1 MKFLAWFCGILL
13 VLVVALYCVL
23 FSSFGNSVLKPF
35 VEKIASEKI
44 GMEFRLEKFELG
56 FSSFDI
62 LAIINGELGVESKGK
77 YSLFSS
83 QFDLNYNTQAK
94 SFNGMQIDLSLKGE
108 ALGSFDNFV
117 ANGSGSLAGS
127 SIRFA
132 SRIKDYAPLEL
143 KLDAKALD
151 LAALSMIALK
161 KAYIT
166 GKLSA
171 VADIA
176 GQEGTA
182 KLNSAKIIITKEAQN
197 DFGISLPANFALSL
211 NSDIKL
217 LGKQVAATTRV
228 KSALANLSAKN
239 TSYNFENG
247 EITSDFNLDIAN
259 LAALEP
265 IIKQKLNGSIKVAGN
280 TKIANGAMEFLDA
293 KINGLGGEILASL
306 KDNELNANIKN
317 LKLAQALS
325 LAGLAPLANSDI
337 SGTAKITNL
346 NDTKKIKGSANLT
359 LSSGVLNHKQ
369 MNALLGSDLSSDV
382 SFNAQNKLE
391 IASGTLNFDSVLNSP
406 VIENLGAKGSY
417 TLANGDAKIDLA
429 GKIVD
434 LGAIFGSGAKS
445 PANIKANVGLKAGE
459 LRDADI
465 DIKGFGG
472 QILAKVKG
480 KALNANIKNIKAE
493 QVLAMTTFG
502 SLFNGEVNAELSLDG
517 LNLQNL
523 NGRGEL
529 SVKNGV
535 FNAAAMSKLLEAKF
549 PENVKFS
556 LNFKPTFTN
565 SVAYF
570 SSNFA
575 SNIANISKFDGSYNL
590 QKNALDAAYSANVS
604 DLSKLSFLTG
614 VALYTPLNVS
624 GKIASTNQAI
634 NASANS
640 DIFGSNTDITF
651 KSGALNA
658 NMKNAKIEQI
668 LKALGYEQF
677 YIGSTNMTFDYNT
690 ASKLGEFNANIL
702 NAHLAKTGLT
712 ELISSVLGGRD
723 ITTEVYEN
731 GVVKGRVTGDIITF
745 DANMHS
751 KRSDINV
758 KQASI
763 NTKSKALNI
772 PVSANYEKTDIGI
785 DITGTTDAPKYA
797 LSSQYLQQ
805 KAEQGVEKLIDKAF
819 KGNDEKADKAKDIL
833 NNLKKL
839 F

>member
-217 LGKQVAATTRV
+217 LGKQVAATTRL

-247 EITSDFNLDIAN
+247 EITSDFNVDIAN

-265 IIKQKLNGSIKVAGN
+265 IIKQKLNGSIKVVGN

-346 NDTKKIKGSANLT
+346 SDTKKIKGSANLT

-429 GKIVD
+429 GKIAD

-459 LRDADI
+459 LSDGDI

-472 QILAKVKG
+472 EILAKVKG
-480 KALNANIKNIKAE
+480 KALNANIKNIKAG

-535 FNAAAMSKLLEAKF
+535 FNAAAMSKLLETEF

-575 SNIANISKFDGSYNL
+575 SDIANISKFDGSYNL

-614 VALYTPLNVS
+614 VALSAPLNLS
-624 GKIASTNQAI
+624 GKIASKEQAI

-712 ELISSVLGGRD
+712 ALISSVLGGRD

-731 GVVKGRVTGDIITF
+731 GVVKGRIKGDIITF

-785 DITGTTDAPKYA
+785 DITGTSQAPKYA

>member
-62 LAIINGELGVESKGK
+62 LAIINGELGVESSGK

-197 DFGISLPANFALSL
+197 DFGISLPANFTLSL

-239 TSYNFENG
+239 TSYNFKNG
-247 EITSDFNLDIAN
+247 EITSDFNVDIAN

-575 SNIANISKFDGSYNL
+575 SDIANISKFDGSYNL

-651 KSGALNA
+651 KSGVLKA

-677 YIGSTNMTFDYNT
+677 YIGSTNMAFDYNT

-731 GVVKGRVTGDIITF
+731 GVVKGAIKGDIITF

-819 KGNDEKADKAKDIL
+819 KGNDEKADEAKDIL

>member
-1 MKFLAWFCGILL
+1 
-13 VLVVALYCVL
+13 
-23 FSSFGNSVLKPF
+23 
-35 VEKIASEKI
+35 
-44 GMEFRLEKFELG
+44 
-56 FSSFDI
+56 
-62 LAIINGELGVESKGK
+62 
-77 YSLFSS
+77 
-83 QFDLNYNTQAK
+83 
-94 SFNGMQIDLSLKGE
+94 
-108 ALGSFDNFV
+108 
-117 ANGSGSLAGS
+117 
-127 SIRFA
+127 
-132 SRIKDYAPLEL
+132 
-143 KLDAKALD
+143 
-151 LAALSMIALK
+151 
-161 KAYIT
+161 
-166 GKLSA
+166 
-171 VADIA
+171 
-176 GQEGTA
+176 
-182 KLNSAKIIITKEAQN
+182 
-197 DFGISLPANFALSL
+197 
-211 NSDIKL
+211 
-217 LGKQVAATTRV
+217 
-228 KSALANLSAKN
+228 
-239 TSYNFENG
+239 
-247 EITSDFNLDIAN
+247 
-259 LAALEP
+259 
-265 IIKQKLNGSIKVAGN
+265 
-280 TKIANGAMEFLDA
+280 MEFLDA

-359 LSSGVLNHKQ
+359 LSGGVLNHKQ

-535 FNAAAMSKLLEAKF
+535 FNAAAMSKLLEAEF

-575 SNIANISKFDGSYNL
+575 SDIANISKFDGSYNL

-651 KSGALNA
+651 KSGVLKA

-731 GVVKGRVTGDIITF
+731 GVVKGSIKGDIITF

-785 DITGTTDAPKYA
+785 DITGTTEAPKYA

-819 KGNDEKADKAKDIL
+819 KGNDEKSDKAKDIL

>member
-247 EITSDFNLDIAN
+247 EITSDFNVDIAN

-417 TLANGDAKIDLA
+417 TLANGNAKINLA
-429 GKIVD
+429 GKIAD

-459 LRDADI
+459 LSDGDI

-472 QILAKVKG
+472 EIIAKVKG

-535 FNAAAMSKLLEAKF
+535 FNAAAMSKLLETEF

-575 SNIANISKFDGSYNL
+575 SDIANISKFDGSYNL

-651 KSGALNA
+651 KSGVLNA

-785 DITGTTDAPKYA
+785 DITGTTQAPKYA

-833 NNLKKL
+833 NNLKRL

>member
-1 MKFLAWFCGILL
+1 MKFLAWICGILL
-13 VLVVALYCVL
+13 VLAVALYCVL

-44 GMEFRLEKFELG
+44 GMEFKLEKFELG

-62 LAIINGELGVESKGK
+62 VAIINGELSVESRGK

-127 SIRFA
+127 NIRFA

-143 KLDAKALD
+143 KLDAKELD
-151 LAALSMIALK
+151 LAALSMITLK
-161 KAYIT
+161 KAYIS

-197 DFGISLPANFALSL
+197 DFGISLPSNFALSL

-346 NDTKKIKGSANLT
+346 SDTKKIKGSANLT
-359 LSSGVLNHKQ
+359 LSGGVLNHKQ

-417 TLANGDAKIDLA
+417 ALANADAKIDLA
-429 GKIVD
+429 GKIAD
-434 LGAIFGSGAKS
+434 LGAIFGSGVKS
-445 PANIKANVGLKAGE
+445 PVNIKANAGLKAGE
-459 LRDADI
+459 LSDADI

-502 SLFNGEVNAELSLDG
+502 SLINGEVNAELSLDG
-517 LNLQNL
+517 LKLQNL

-535 FNAAAMSKLLEAKF
+535 FNAAAMSKLLETEF

-575 SNIANISKFDGSYNL
+575 SDIANISKFDGSYNL

-614 VALYTPLNVS
+614 VALYTPLNLS
-624 GKIASTNQAI
+624 GKIASTKQAI
-634 NASANS
+634 DASANS

-651 KSGALNA
+651 KSGVLNA

-677 YIGSTNMTFDYNT
+677 YIGTTNMAFDYNT
-690 ASKLGEFNANIL
+690 ASKFGEFNANIL
-702 NAHLAKTGLT
+702 NAHLAKSGLT
-712 ELISSVLGGRD
+712 ALISSVLGGRD

-731 GVVKGRVTGDIITF
+731 GVVKGTIKGDIIAF

-751 KRSDINV
+751 KRSDIEV

-763 NTKSKALNI
+763 NTKSKALKI

-785 DITGTTDAPKYA
+785 DITGTTEAPKYA
-797 LSSQYLQQ
+797 LSSQYLKQ

-819 KGNDEKADKAKDIL
+819 KGNDEKSDKAKDIL

>member
-108 ALGSFDNFV
+108 ALGSFNNFV

-143 KLDAKALD
+143 KLDAKELD

-247 EITSDFNLDIAN
+247 EITSDFNVDIAN

-346 NDTKKIKGSANLT
+346 SDTKKIKGSANLT
-359 LSSGVLNHKQ
+359 LSNGVLNHKQ

-429 GKIVD
+429 GKIAD

-459 LRDADI
+459 LSDGDI

-472 QILAKVKG
+472 EILAKVKG

-535 FNAAAMSKLLEAKF
+535 FNAAAMSKLLEAEF

-575 SNIANISKFDGSYNL
+575 SDIANISKFDGSYNL

-614 VALYTPLNVS
+614 VALYSPLNVS

-651 KSGALNA
+651 KSGVLNA

-731 GVVKGRVTGDIITF
+731 GVVKGKVTGDIITF

-758 KQASI
+758 EQASI

-785 DITGTTDAPKYA
+785 DITGTTEAPKYA

>member
-1 MKFLAWFCGILL
+1 MKFLAWICGILL

-23 FSSFGNSVLKPF
+23 FTSFGNLALKPF

-44 GMEFRLEKFELG
+44 GMEFKLEKFELG

-62 LAIINGELGVESKGK
+62 LAIINGELAVESRGK

-127 SIRFA
+127 NIRFA

-143 KLDAKALD
+143 KLDAKELD
-151 LAALSMIALK
+151 LAALSIIALK
-161 KAYIT
+161 KAYVL

-197 DFGISLPANFALSL
+197 DFNISLPPNFSLSL

-247 EITSDFNLDIAN
+247 EITSDFNVDIAN

-293 KINGLGGEILASL
+293 KINGLGGEILATL

-325 LAGLAPLANSDI
+325 LAGLAPLANSNI
-337 SGTAKITNL
+337 SGTAKITNIS
-346 NDTKKIKGSANLT
+346 DTKKIKGSANLA
-359 LSSGVLNHKQ
+359 LNNGVLNHKQ

-391 IASGTLNFDSVLNSP
+391 IASGTLGFDSVLNSP

-429 GKIVD
+429 AKIAD
-434 LGAIFGSGAKS
+434 LGAIFGSGVKS
-445 PANIKANVGLKAGE
+445 PADIKANVELKAGE
-459 LRDADI
+459 LSDGDI

-472 QILAKVKG
+472 QILAKVKA

-493 QVLAMTTFG
+493 QVLAMTSFG
-502 SLFNGEVNAELSLDG
+502 PLFNGELNAELSLDG
-517 LNLQNL
+517 LKLQNL

-535 FNAAAMSKLLEAKF
+535 FNAAAISKLLQTQF

-575 SNIANISKFDGSYNL
+575 SDIANISKFDGSYNL
-590 QKNALDAAYSANVS
+590 QKNTLDAAYSANVS
-604 DLSKLSFLTG
+604 DVSKLSFLTG
-614 VALYTPLNVS
+614 VALYTPLNLS
-624 GKIASTNQAI
+624 GKIVSTKQAI

-640 DIFGSNTDITF
+640 DIFDSNTDITF
-651 KSGALNA
+651 KSGVLNA

-677 YIGSTNMTFDYNT
+677 YIGTTNMAFDYNT
-690 ASKLGEFNANIL
+690 ASKFGEFNANIL
-702 NAHLAKTGLT
+702 NGHLAKSGLT
-712 ELISSVLGGRD
+712 VLISSVLGGRD

-731 GVVKGRVTGDIITF
+731 GVIKGTIKGDIIAF

-763 NTKSKALNI
+763 NTKSKALKI

-785 DITGTTDAPKYA
+785 NITGTTETPKYA
-797 LSSQYLQQ
+797 LSSQYLKQ

>member
-44 GMEFRLEKFELG
+44 GMELKLEKFELG

-127 SIRFA
+127 NIRFA

-143 KLDAKALD
+143 KLDAKELD

-247 EITSDFNLDIAN
+247 EITSDFNVDIAN

-346 NDTKKIKGSANLT
+346 SDTKKIKGSANLT

-429 GKIVD
+429 GKIAD

-445 PANIKANVGLKAGE
+445 PAIIKANMGLKAGE
-459 LRDADI
+459 LSDGDI

-472 QILAKVKG
+472 EILAKVKG

-575 SNIANISKFDGSYNL
+575 SDIANISKFDGSYNL

-614 VALYTPLNVS
+614 VALYSPLNVS

-651 KSGALNA
+651 KSGVLNA

-731 GVVKGRVTGDIITF
+731 GVVKGTIKGDIITF

-758 KQASI
+758 EQASI

-785 DITGTTDAPKYA
+785 DITGTTEAPKYA

>member
-1 MKFLAWFCGILL
+1 MKFLAWVCGILL

-161 KAYIT
+161 KAYIS

-391 IASGTLNFDSVLNSP
+391 ITSGTLNFDSVLNSP

-429 GKIVD
+429 GKIAD

-459 LRDADI
+459 LSDGDI

-472 QILAKVKG
+472 QIIAKVKG

-575 SNIANISKFDGSYNL
+575 SDIANISKFDGSYNL

-651 KSGALNA
+651 KSSVLNA

-690 ASKLGEFNANIL
+690 ASKFGEFNANIL

-785 DITGTTDAPKYA
+785 DITGTTEAPKYA

>member
-247 EITSDFNLDIAN
+247 EITSDFNVDIAN

-280 TKIANGAMEFLDA
+280 TKIANGAMKFLDA

-359 LSSGVLNHKQ
+359 LSNGVLNHKQ

-429 GKIVD
+429 GKIAD

-445 PANIKANVGLKAGE
+445 PAIIKANVGLKAGE

-472 QILAKVKG
+472 EILAKVKG

-535 FNAAAMSKLLEAKF
+535 FNAAAMSKLLEAEF

-575 SNIANISKFDGSYNL
+575 SDIANISKFDGSYNL

-712 ELISSVLGGRD
+712 ELISRVLGGRD

-785 DITGTTDAPKYA
+785 DITGTTQAPKYA

>member
-1 MKFLAWFCGILL
+1 MKFLAWICGILL

-62 LAIINGELGVESKGK
+62 LAIINGELSVESRGK

-94 SFNGMQIDLSLKGE
+94 NFNGMQIDLSLKGE

-143 KLDAKALD
+143 KLDAKELD
-151 LAALSMIALK
+151 LAALSTIALK

-197 DFGISLPANFALSL
+197 DFGISLPANFTLSL

-247 EITSDFNLDIAN
+247 EITSDFNVDIAN
-259 LAALEP
+259 LTALEP

-346 NDTKKIKGSANLT
+346 SDTKKIKGSANLT
-359 LSSGVLNHKQ
+359 LSGGVLNHKQ
-369 MNALLGSDLSSDV
+369 MNSLLGSDLSSDV
-382 SFNAQNKLE
+382 SFNVQNKLE
-391 IASGTLNFDSVLNSP
+391 IASGVLNFDSVLNSP

-417 TLANGDAKIDLA
+417 TLANGDAKIDLV
-429 GKIVD
+429 GKIAD

-445 PANIKANVGLKAGE
+445 PINIKANVGLKAGE
-459 LRDADI
+459 LSDADI

-472 QILAKVKG
+472 EIIAKVKG

-502 SLFNGEVNAELSLDG
+502 SLINGEVNAELSLDG
-517 LNLQNL
+517 LKLENL

-535 FNAAAMSKLLEAKF
+535 FNAAAISKLLKTQF

-556 LNFKPTFTN
+556 LNFKPTITN

-575 SNIANISKFDGSYNL
+575 SDIANISKFDGSYNL
-590 QKNALDAAYSANVS
+590 QKNTLDATYSANVS

-614 VALYTPLNVS
+614 VALYTPLNLS
-624 GKIASTNQAI
+624 GKIASTKQAI
-634 NASANS
+634 DASANS

-651 KSGALNA
+651 KSGVLNA

-677 YIGSTNMTFDYNT
+677 YIGTTNMAFDYNT
-690 ASKLGEFNANIL
+690 ASKFGEFNANIL
-702 NAHLAKTGLT
+702 NAHLAKSGLT
-712 ELISSVLGGRD
+712 ALISSVLGGRD

-731 GVVKGRVTGDIITF
+731 GVVKGRVTGDIIAF

-758 KQASI
+758 EQASI

-785 DITGTTDAPKYA
+785 DITGTTEAPKYA
-797 LSSQYLQQ
+797 LSSQYLKQ

>member
-1 MKFLAWFCGILL
+1 MKFLAWICGILL

-62 LAIINGELGVESKGK
+62 LAIINGELSVESRGK

-94 SFNGMQIDLSLKGE
+94 NFNGMQIDLSLKGE
-108 ALGSFDNFV
+108 ALGSFDSFV

-127 SIRFA
+127 NIRFA

-143 KLDAKALD
+143 KLDAKELD
-151 LAALSMIALK
+151 LAALSTIALK

-182 KLNSAKIIITKEAQN
+182 RLNSAKIIITKEAQN

-247 EITSDFNLDIAN
+247 EITSDFNVDIAN

-317 LKLAQALS
+317 LKLAQVLS
-325 LAGLAPLANSDI
+325 LAGLAPLANSNI

-346 NDTKKIKGSANLT
+346 SDTKKIKGSANLT
-359 LSSGVLNHKQ
+359 LSGGVLNHKQ
-369 MNALLGSDLSSDV
+369 MNSLLGSDLSSDV
-382 SFNAQNKLE
+382 SFNVQNKLE

-417 TLANGDAKIDLA
+417 TLANADAKIDLA
-429 GKIVD
+429 GKIAD

-445 PANIKANVGLKAGE
+445 PVNIKANVGLKAGE
-459 LRDADI
+459 LSDGDI

-472 QILAKVKG
+472 EIIAKVKG

-502 SLFNGEVNAELSLDG
+502 SLINGEVNAELSLDG
-517 LNLQNL
+517 LKLENL

-535 FNAAAMSKLLEAKF
+535 FNAAAISKLLKTQF

-556 LNFKPTFTN
+556 LNFKPTITN

-575 SNIANISKFDGSYNL
+575 SDIANISKFDGSYNL
-590 QKNALDAAYSANVS
+590 QKNTLDATYSANVS

-624 GKIASTNQAI
+624 GKIASTKQAI

-651 KSGALNA
+651 KSGVLNA

-677 YIGSTNMTFDYNT
+677 YIGTTNMAFDYNT
-690 ASKLGEFNANIL
+690 ASKFGEFNANIL
-702 NAHLAKTGLT
+702 NAHLAKSGLT
-712 ELISSVLGGRD
+712 VLISSVLGGRD

-731 GVVKGRVTGDIITF
+731 GVVKGRVTGDIIAF

-751 KRSDINV
+751 KRSDIEV

-763 NTKSKALNI
+763 NTKSKALKI

-785 DITGTTDAPKYA
+785 DITGTTEAPKYA
-797 LSSQYLQQ
+797 LSSQYLKQ

>member
-1 MKFLAWFCGILL
+1 MKFLAWVCGILL

-62 LAIINGELGVESKGK
+62 LAIINGELSVESRGK

-143 KLDAKALD
+143 KLDAKELD

-359 LSSGVLNHKQ
+359 LSNGVLNHKQ

-417 TLANGDAKIDLA
+417 ILANADAKIDLA
-429 GKIVD
+429 GKIAD

-445 PANIKANVGLKAGE
+445 PINIKANVGLKAGE
-459 LRDADI
+459 LSDGDI

-472 QILAKVKG
+472 QIIAKVKG

-575 SNIANISKFDGSYNL
+575 SDIANISKFDGSYNL

-614 VALYTPLNVS
+614 VALYTPLNAS

-651 KSGALNA
+651 KSGVLNA

-668 LKALGYEQF
+668 LKALSYEQF

-731 GVVKGRVTGDIITF
+731 GVVKGTIKGDIITF

-785 DITGTTDAPKYA
+785 DITGTTEAPKYA

>member
-1 MKFLAWFCGILL
+1 MKFLAWVCGILL

-143 KLDAKALD
+143 KLDAKELD

-247 EITSDFNLDIAN
+247 EITSDFNVDIAN

-359 LSSGVLNHKQ
+359 LSGGVLNHKQ

-417 TLANGDAKIDLA
+417 TLANGDAKINLA
-429 GKIVD
+429 GKIAD

-459 LRDADI
+459 LSDGDI

-472 QILAKVKG
+472 EILAKVKG

-535 FNAAAMSKLLEAKF
+535 FNAAAMSKLLETEF

-575 SNIANISKFDGSYNL
+575 SDIANISKFDGSYNL

-614 VALYTPLNVS
+614 VALYSPLNVS

-634 NASANS
+634 TASANS

-651 KSGALNA
+651 KSGVLNA

-785 DITGTTDAPKYA
+785 DITGTTQAPKYA

>member
-1 MKFLAWFCGILL
+1 MKFLAWVCGILL

-143 KLDAKALD
+143 KLDAKELD

-247 EITSDFNLDIAN
+247 EITSDFNVDIAN

-391 IASGTLNFDSVLNSP
+391 IASGTLNFNSVLNSP

-417 TLANGDAKIDLA
+417 TLANGDAKINLA
-429 GKIVD
+429 GKIAD

-459 LRDADI
+459 LSDGDI

-472 QILAKVKG
+472 EILAKVKG

-535 FNAAAMSKLLEAKF
+535 FNAVAMSKLLETQF

-575 SNIANISKFDGSYNL
+575 SDIANISKFDGSYNL

-651 KSGALNA
+651 KSGVLNA

-677 YIGSTNMTFDYNT
+677 YIGTTNMAFDYNT
-690 ASKLGEFNANIL
+690 ASKFGEFNANIL
-702 NAHLAKTGLT
+702 NAHLAKSGLT
-712 ELISSVLGGRD
+712 ALISSVLGGRD

-785 DITGTTDAPKYA
+785 DITGTTQAPKYA

-833 NNLKKL
+833 NNWKKL

>member
-1 MKFLAWFCGILL
+1 MKFLAWVCGILL

-143 KLDAKALD
+143 KLDAKELD

-161 KAYIT
+161 KAYIS

-247 EITSDFNLDIAN
+247 EITSDFNVDIAN

-265 IIKQKLNGSIKVAGN
+265 IIKQKLNGSIKVVGN

-346 NDTKKIKGSANLT
+346 SDTKKIKGSANLT

-429 GKIVD
+429 GKIAD
-434 LGAIFGSGAKS
+434 LGAIFGSGVKS
-445 PANIKANVGLKAGE
+445 PAIIKANVGLKAGE
-459 LRDADI
+459 LSDGDI

-472 QILAKVKG
+472 QIIAKVKG

-502 SLFNGEVNAELSLDG
+502 ALFNGEVNAELSLDG

-535 FNAAAMSKLLEAKF
+535 FNAAAMSKLLEAEF
-549 PENVKFS
+549 PKNVKFS

-575 SNIANISKFDGSYNL
+575 SDIANISKFDGSYNL

-785 DITGTTDAPKYA
+785 DITGTTQAPKYA

-833 NNLKKL
+833 NNLKRL

>member
-1 MKFLAWFCGILL
+1 MKFLAWVCGILL

-44 GMEFRLEKFELG
+44 GMELKLEKFELG

-247 EITSDFNLDIAN
+247 EITSDFNVDIAN

-359 LSSGVLNHKQ
+359 LSRGVLNHKQ

-429 GKIVD
+429 GKIAD

-445 PANIKANVGLKAGE
+445 PINIKANVGLKAGE
-459 LRDADI
+459 LSDGDI

-472 QILAKVKG
+472 EIIAKVKG

-575 SNIANISKFDGSYNL
+575 SDIANISKFDGSYNL
-590 QKNALDAAYSANVS
+590 QKNTLDATYSANVS

-614 VALYTPLNVS
+614 VALYTPLNLS
-624 GKIASTNQAI
+624 GKIASTKQAI
-634 NASANS
+634 DASANS

-651 KSGALNA
+651 KSGVLNA

-677 YIGSTNMTFDYNT
+677 YIGTTNMAFDYNT
-690 ASKLGEFNANIL
+690 ASKFGEFNANIL
-702 NAHLAKTGLT
+702 NAHLAKSGLT
-712 ELISSVLGGRD
+712 ALISSVLGGRD

-731 GVVKGRVTGDIITF
+731 GVVKGRVIGDIIAF

-758 KQASI
+758 EQASI

-785 DITGTTDAPKYA
+785 DITGTTEAPKYA
-797 LSSQYLQQ
+797 LSSQYLKQ

>member
-1 MKFLAWFCGILL
+1 MKFLAWVCGILL

-161 KAYIT
+161 KAYIS

-247 EITSDFNLDIAN
+247 EITSDFNVDIAN

-346 NDTKKIKGSANLT
+346 NDTQKIKGSANLT
-359 LSSGVLNHKQ
+359 LSNGVLNHKQ

-391 IASGTLNFDSVLNSP
+391 IASGTLNFNSVLNSP

-417 TLANGDAKIDLA
+417 TLANGDAKINLA
-429 GKIVD
+429 GKIAD

-459 LRDADI
+459 LSDGDI

-535 FNAAAMSKLLEAKF
+535 FNAAAMSKLLETEF

-575 SNIANISKFDGSYNL
+575 SDIANISKFDGSYNL

-614 VALYTPLNVS
+614 VALYSPLNVS

-785 DITGTTDAPKYA
+785 DITGTTEAPKYA

>member
-1 MKFLAWFCGILL
+1 MKFLAWVCGILL

-217 LGKQVAATTRV
+217 LGKQVAATTRL

-247 EITSDFNLDIAN
+247 EITSDFNVDIAN

-359 LSSGVLNHKQ
+359 LSNGVLNHKQ

-417 TLANGDAKIDLA
+417 TLANGDAKINLA
-429 GKIVD
+429 GKIAD

-445 PANIKANVGLKAGE
+445 PVNIKANVGLKAGE
-459 LRDADI
+459 LSDGDI

-472 QILAKVKG
+472 EIIAKVKG

-575 SNIANISKFDGSYNL
+575 SDIANISKFDGSYNL

-614 VALYTPLNVS
+614 LALYTPLNVS

-651 KSGALNA
+651 KSGVLNA

-731 GVVKGRVTGDIITF
+731 GMVKGTIKGDIITF

-785 DITGTTDAPKYA
+785 DITGTTEAPKYA

>member
-56 FSSFDI
+56 FSSFNI

-161 KAYIT
+161 KAYIS

-247 EITSDFNLDIAN
+247 EITSDFNVDIAN

-293 KINGLGGEILASL
+293 KIIGLGGEILASL

-346 NDTKKIKGSANLT
+346 SDTKKIKGSANLT

-417 TLANGDAKIDLA
+417 TLANGDAKIDLT
-429 GKIVD
+429 GKIAD

-459 LRDADI
+459 LSDGDI

-535 FNAAAMSKLLEAKF
+535 FNAAAMSKLLETEF

-575 SNIANISKFDGSYNL
+575 SDIANISKFDGSYNL

-651 KSGALNA
+651 KSGVLNA

-731 GVVKGRVTGDIITF
+731 GVVKGTIKGDIIAF

-785 DITGTTDAPKYA
+785 DITGTTQAPKYA

>member
-62 LAIINGELGVESKGK
+62 LAIINGELSVESRGK

-143 KLDAKALD
+143 KLDAKELD

-346 NDTKKIKGSANLT
+346 SDTKKIKGSANLAF
-359 LSSGVLNHKQ
+359 SSGVLNHKQ

-417 TLANGDAKIDLA
+417 TLANGDAKINLA
-429 GKIVD
+429 GKIAD

-459 LRDADI
+459 LSDGDI

-472 QILAKVKG
+472 EILAKVKG

-535 FNAAAMSKLLEAKF
+535 FNAAAMSKLLEAEF
-549 PENVKFS
+549 PKNVKFS

-575 SNIANISKFDGSYNL
+575 SDIANISKFDGSYNL

-651 KSGALNA
+651 KSSVLNA

-677 YIGSTNMTFDYNT
+677 YIGTTNMAFDYNT
-690 ASKLGEFNANIL
+690 ASKFGEFNANIL

-731 GVVKGRVTGDIITF
+731 GVVKGTIKGDIIAF

>member
-1 MKFLAWFCGILL
+1 MKFLAWVCGILL

-247 EITSDFNLDIAN
+247 EITSDFNVDIAN

-346 NDTKKIKGSANLT
+346 SDTKKIKGSANLT

-417 TLANGDAKIDLA
+417 TLANGDAKINLA
-429 GKIVD
+429 GKIAD

-459 LRDADI
+459 LSDGDI

-472 QILAKVKG
+472 EILAKVKG

-535 FNAAAMSKLLEAKF
+535 FNAAAMSKLLETEF

-575 SNIANISKFDGSYNL
+575 SDIANISKFDGSYNL

-651 KSGALNA
+651 KSGVLNA

-731 GVVKGRVTGDIITF
+731 GVVKGTIKGDIITF

-785 DITGTTDAPKYA
+785 DITGTTEAPKYA

>member
-62 LAIINGELGVESKGK
+62 LAIINGELGVESSGK

-247 EITSDFNLDIAN
+247 EITSDFNVDIAN

-575 SNIANISKFDGSYNL
+575 SDIANISKFDGSYNL

-651 KSGALNA
+651 KSGVLKA

-677 YIGSTNMTFDYNT
+677 YIGSTNMAFDYNT

-731 GVVKGRVTGDIITF
+731 GVVKGAIKGDIITF

>member
-1 MKFLAWFCGILL
+1 MKFLAWICGILL

-44 GMEFRLEKFELG
+44 GMELKLEKFELG

-62 LAIINGELGVESKGK
+62 LAIINGELSVESRGK

-94 SFNGMQIDLSLKGE
+94 NFNGMQIDLSLKGE

-143 KLDAKALD
+143 KLDAKELD
-151 LAALSMIALK
+151 LAALSTIALK

-280 TKIANGAMEFLDA
+280 TKIANGAMKFLDA

-325 LAGLAPLANSDI
+325 LAGLVPLANSDI

-346 NDTKKIKGSANLT
+346 SDTKKIKGSANLT
-359 LSSGVLNHKQ
+359 LSNGVLNHKQ
-369 MNALLGSDLSSDV
+369 MNSLLGSDLSSDI

-429 GKIVD
+429 GKIAD
-434 LGAIFGSGAKS
+434 LGAIFGSGVKS
-445 PANIKANVGLKAGE
+445 PINIKANVGLKAGE
-459 LRDADI
+459 LSDADI

-472 QILAKVKG
+472 EVIAKVKG

-502 SLFNGEVNAELSLDG
+502 SLINGEVNAELSLDG
-517 LNLQNL
+517 LKLENL

-535 FNAAAMSKLLEAKF
+535 FNAAAISKLLKTQF

-556 LNFKPTFTN
+556 LNFKPTITN

-575 SNIANISKFDGSYNL
+575 SDIANISKFDGSYNL
-590 QKNALDAAYSANVS
+590 QKNTLDATYSANVS

-614 VALYTPLNVS
+614 VALYTPLNLS
-624 GKIASTNQAI
+624 GKIASTKQAI

-651 KSGALNA
+651 KSGVLNA

-677 YIGSTNMTFDYNT
+677 YIGTTNMAFDYNT

-702 NAHLAKTGLT
+702 NAHLAKSGLT
-712 ELISSVLGGRD
+712 ALISSVLGGRD

-758 KQASI
+758 EQASI
-763 NTKSKALNI
+763 NTKSKALKI

-785 DITGTTDAPKYA
+785 DITGTTEAPKYA
-797 LSSQYLQQ
+797 LSSQYLKQ

>member
-143 KLDAKALD
+143 KLDAKELD

-247 EITSDFNLDIAN
+247 EITSDFNVDIAN

-280 TKIANGAMEFLDA
+280 TKIANGAMKFLDA

-325 LAGLAPLANSDI
+325 LAGLVPLANSDI

-346 NDTKKIKGSANLT
+346 SDTKKIKGSANLT
-359 LSSGVLNHKQ
+359 LSGGVLNHKQ

-417 TLANGDAKIDLA
+417 TLANGDAKINLA
-429 GKIVD
+429 GKIAD
-434 LGAIFGSGAKS
+434 LGAIFGSGVKS

-459 LRDADI
+459 LSDGDI

-575 SNIANISKFDGSYNL
+575 SDIANISKFDGSYNL

-668 LKALGYEQF
+668 LKALGYAQF

-731 GVVKGRVTGDIITF
+731 GVVKGIIKGDIITF

-785 DITGTTDAPKYA
+785 DITGTTEAPKYA

>member
-1 MKFLAWFCGILL
+1 MKFLAWVCGILL

-359 LSSGVLNHKQ
+359 LSNGVLNHKQ

-417 TLANGDAKIDLA
+417 ILANADAKIDLA
-429 GKIVD
+429 GKIAD

-445 PANIKANVGLKAGE
+445 PVNIKANVGLKAGE
-459 LRDADI
+459 LSDGDI

-535 FNAAAMSKLLEAKF
+535 FNAAAISKLLKAEF

-556 LNFKPTFTN
+556 LNFKPTITN

-575 SNIANISKFDGSYNL
+575 SDIANISKFDGSYNL

-651 KSGALNA
+651 KSGVLNA

-731 GVVKGRVTGDIITF
+731 GVVKGRVIGDIIAF

-758 KQASI
+758 EQASI
-763 NTKSKALNI
+763 NTKSKALKI

-785 DITGTTDAPKYA
+785 DITGTTEAPKYA

>member
-1 MKFLAWFCGILL
+1 MKFLAWICGILL

-62 LAIINGELGVESKGK
+62 LAIINGELGVESSGK

-247 EITSDFNLDIAN
+247 EITSDFNVDIAN

-417 TLANGDAKIDLA
+417 TLANGDAKIDLV
-429 GKIVD
+429 GKIAD
-434 LGAIFGSGAKS
+434 LGSIFGSGAKS

-535 FNAAAMSKLLEAKF
+535 FNAAAMSKLLETEF

-575 SNIANISKFDGSYNL
+575 SDIANISKFDGSYNL

-668 LKALGYEQF
+668 LKALGYAQF

-731 GVVKGRVTGDIITF
+731 GVVKGRITGDIITF

-772 PVSANYEKTDIGI
+772 PVSANYEKTDISI
-785 DITGTTDAPKYA
+785 DITGTTEAPKYA

>member
-62 LAIINGELGVESKGK
+62 LAIINGELGVESSGK

-143 KLDAKALD
+143 KLDAKELD

-247 EITSDFNLDIAN
+247 EITSDFNVDIAN

-359 LSSGVLNHKQ
+359 LSNGVLNHKQ

-391 IASGTLNFDSVLNSP
+391 IASGTLNFDSVLSSP

-429 GKIVD
+429 GKIAD

-459 LRDADI
+459 LSDGDI

-535 FNAAAMSKLLEAKF
+535 FNAAAMSKLLETEF

-575 SNIANISKFDGSYNL
+575 SDIANISKFDGSYNL

-785 DITGTTDAPKYA
+785 DITGTTEAPKYA

>member
-62 LAIINGELGVESKGK
+62 LAIINGELGVESSGK

-239 TSYNFENG
+239 TSYNFKNG
-247 EITSDFNLDIAN
+247 EITSDFNVDIAN

-575 SNIANISKFDGSYNL
+575 SDIANISKFDGSYNL

-651 KSGALNA
+651 KSGVLKA

-677 YIGSTNMTFDYNT
+677 YIGSTNMAFDYNT

-731 GVVKGRVTGDIITF
+731 GVVKGAIKGDIITF

>member
-1 MKFLAWFCGILL
+1 
-13 VLVVALYCVL
+13 
-23 FSSFGNSVLKPF
+23 
-35 VEKIASEKI
+35 
-44 GMEFRLEKFELG
+44 MEFRLEKFELG

-143 KLDAKALD
+143 KLDAKELD

-247 EITSDFNLDIAN
+247 EITSDFNVDIAN

-346 NDTKKIKGSANLT
+346 SDTKKIKGSANLT
-359 LSSGVLNHKQ
+359 LSRGVLNHKQ

-417 TLANGDAKIDLA
+417 TLANGDAKINLA
-429 GKIVD
+429 GKIAD

-459 LRDADI
+459 LSDGDI

-472 QILAKVKG
+472 QIIAKVKG

-575 SNIANISKFDGSYNL
+575 SDIANISKFDGSYNL

-651 KSGALNA
+651 KSGVLNA

-731 GVVKGRVTGDIITF
+731 GVVKGTIKGDIITF

-785 DITGTTDAPKYA
+785 DITGTTEAPKYA
-797 LSSQYLQQ
+797 LSSQYLKQ

>member
-1 MKFLAWFCGILL
+1 MKFLAWVCGILL

-247 EITSDFNLDIAN
+247 EITSDFNVDIAN

-280 TKIANGAMEFLDA
+280 TKIANGAMKFLDA
-293 KINGLGGEILASL
+293 KINGLGGDILASL

-325 LAGLAPLANSDI
+325 LAGLVPLANSDI

-346 NDTKKIKGSANLT
+346 SDTKKIKGSANLT
-359 LSSGVLNHKQ
+359 LSNGVLNHKQ

-391 IASGTLNFDSVLNSP
+391 IASGVLNFDSVLNSP

-417 TLANGDAKIDLA
+417 TLANGDAKIDLV
-429 GKIVD
+429 GKIAD

-445 PANIKANVGLKAGE
+445 PAIIKANVGLKAGE
-459 LRDADI
+459 LSDGDI

-472 QILAKVKG
+472 EIIAKVKG

-517 LNLQNL
+517 LKLENL

-535 FNAAAMSKLLEAKF
+535 FNAAAMSKLLEAEF

-575 SNIANISKFDGSYNL
+575 SDIANISKFDGSYNL
-590 QKNALDAAYSANVS
+590 QKNTLDAAYSANVS

-651 KSGALNA
+651 KSGVLNA

-731 GVVKGRVTGDIITF
+731 GVVKGTIKGDIITF

-785 DITGTTDAPKYA
+785 DITGTTEAPKYA

>member
-143 KLDAKALD
+143 KLDAKELD

-247 EITSDFNLDIAN
+247 EITSDFNVDIAN

-280 TKIANGAMEFLDA
+280 TKIANGAMKFLDA

-359 LSSGVLNHKQ
+359 LSNGVLNHKQ

-417 TLANGDAKIDLA
+417 TLANGDAKINLA
-429 GKIVD
+429 GKIAD

-459 LRDADI
+459 LSDGDI

-575 SNIANISKFDGSYNL
+575 SDIANISKFDGSYNL

-677 YIGSTNMTFDYNT
+677 YIGTTNMTFDYNT
-690 ASKLGEFNANIL
+690 ASKFGEFNANIL

-731 GVVKGRVTGDIITF
+731 GVVKGTIKGDIITF

-785 DITGTTDAPKYA
+785 DITGTTEAPKYA

>member
-62 LAIINGELGVESKGK
+62 LAIINGELSVESRGK

-143 KLDAKALD
+143 KLDAKELD

-247 EITSDFNLDIAN
+247 EITSDFNVDIAN

-359 LSSGVLNHKQ
+359 LSRGVLNHKQ

-429 GKIVD
+429 GKIAD

-459 LRDADI
+459 LSDGDI

-472 QILAKVKG
+472 EILAKIKG

-535 FNAAAMSKLLEAKF
+535 FNAAAMSKLLETEF

-575 SNIANISKFDGSYNL
+575 SDIANISKFDGSYNL

-651 KSGALNA
+651 KSGVLNA

-731 GVVKGRVTGDIITF
+731 GVVKGTIKGDIITF

-751 KRSDINV
+751 KRSDINI

-785 DITGTTDAPKYA
+785 DITGTTEAPKYA

>member
-77 YSLFSS
+77 YSLFSL

-247 EITSDFNLDIAN
+247 EITSDFNVDIAN

-265 IIKQKLNGSIKVAGN
+265 IIKQKLNGSIKVVGN

-359 LSSGVLNHKQ
+359 LSNGVLNHKQ

-391 IASGTLNFDSVLNSP
+391 IASGTLNFNSVLNSP

-429 GKIVD
+429 GKIAD

-459 LRDADI
+459 LSDGDI

-472 QILAKVKG
+472 QIIAKVKG

-502 SLFNGEVNAELSLDG
+502 SLFNGEVNAELNLDG

-535 FNAAAMSKLLEAKF
+535 FNAAAMSKLLETEF

-575 SNIANISKFDGSYNL
+575 SDIANISKFDGSYNL

-651 KSGALNA
+651 KTGALNA

-731 GVVKGRVTGDIITF
+731 GVVKGRVQGDIITF

-785 DITGTTDAPKYA
+785 DITGTTEAPKYA

>member
-143 KLDAKALD
+143 KLDAKELD

-247 EITSDFNLDIAN
+247 EITSDFNVDIAN

-346 NDTKKIKGSANLT
+346 SDTKKIKGSANLT

-429 GKIVD
+429 GKIAD

-459 LRDADI
+459 LSDGDI

-472 QILAKVKG
+472 QILAKV
-480 KALNANIKNIKAE
+480 
-493 QVLAMTTFG
+493 
-502 SLFNGEVNAELSLDG
+502 
-517 LNLQNL
+517 
-523 NGRGEL
+523 
-529 SVKNGV
+529 
-535 FNAAAMSKLLEAKF
+535 
-549 PENVKFS
+549 
-556 LNFKPTFTN
+556 
-565 SVAYF
+565 
-570 SSNFA
+570 
-575 SNIANISKFDGSYNL
+575 
-590 QKNALDAAYSANVS
+590 
-604 DLSKLSFLTG
+604 
-614 VALYTPLNVS
+614 
-624 GKIASTNQAI
+624 
-634 NASANS
+634 
-640 DIFGSNTDITF
+640 
-651 KSGALNA
+651 
-658 NMKNAKIEQI
+658 
-668 LKALGYEQF
+668 
-677 YIGSTNMTFDYNT
+677 
-690 ASKLGEFNANIL
+690 
-702 NAHLAKTGLT
+702 
-712 ELISSVLGGRD
+712 
-723 ITTEVYEN
+723 
-731 GVVKGRVTGDIITF
+731 
-745 DANMHS
+745 
-751 KRSDINV
+751 
-758 KQASI
+758 
-763 NTKSKALNI
+763 
-772 PVSANYEKTDIGI
+772 
-785 DITGTTDAPKYA
+785 
-797 LSSQYLQQ
+797 
-805 KAEQGVEKLIDKAF
+805 
-819 KGNDEKADKAKDIL
+819 
-833 NNLKKL
+833 
-839 F
+839 

>member
-1 MKFLAWFCGILL
+1 MKFLAWFCGIFL

-127 SIRFA
+127 NIRFA

-161 KAYIT
+161 KAYIS

-217 LGKQVAATTRV
+217 LGKQVAATTRL

-359 LSSGVLNHKQ
+359 LSGGVLNHKQ

-391 IASGTLNFDSVLNSP
+391 IASGVLNFDSVLNSP

-417 TLANGDAKIDLA
+417 SLANGDAKINLA
-429 GKIVD
+429 GKIAD

-459 LRDADI
+459 LSDGDI

-472 QILAKVKG
+472 EILAKVKG

-535 FNAAAMSKLLEAKF
+535 FNAAAMSKLLEAEF

-575 SNIANISKFDGSYNL
+575 SDIANISKFDGSYNL

-651 KSGALNA
+651 KSGVLKA

-731 GVVKGRVTGDIITF
+731 GVVKGAIKGDIITF

>member
-44 GMEFRLEKFELG
+44 GMELKLEKFELG

-127 SIRFA
+127 NIRFA

-143 KLDAKALD
+143 KLDAKELD

-247 EITSDFNLDIAN
+247 EITSDFNVDIAN

-417 TLANGDAKIDLA
+417 TLANGDAKINLA
-429 GKIVD
+429 GKIAD

-459 LRDADI
+459 LSDGDI

-480 KALNANIKNIKAE
+480 KALNANIKNIKAQ

-502 SLFNGEVNAELSLDG
+502 ALFNGEVNAELSLDG

-535 FNAAAMSKLLEAKF
+535 FNAAAMSKLLEAEF

-575 SNIANISKFDGSYNL
+575 SDIANISKFDGSYNL

-677 YIGSTNMTFDYNT
+677 YIGTTNMAFDYNT

-731 GVVKGRVTGDIITF
+731 GVVKGTIKGDIITF

>member
-127 SIRFA
+127 NIRFA

-239 TSYNFENG
+239 TSYNFKNG

-293 KINGLGGEILASL
+293 KIIGLGGEILASL

-429 GKIVD
+429 GKIAD

-445 PANIKANVGLKAGE
+445 PAIIKANVGLKAGE
-459 LRDADI
+459 LSDGDI

-472 QILAKVKG
+472 QIIAKVKG

-535 FNAAAMSKLLEAKF
+535 FNAAAMSKLLETEF

-575 SNIANISKFDGSYNL
+575 SDIANISKFDGSYNL

-651 KSGALNA
+651 KSGVLNA

-785 DITGTTDAPKYA
+785 DITGTTEAPKYA

>member
-1 MKFLAWFCGILL
+1 MKFLAWVCGILL

-44 GMEFRLEKFELG
+44 GMELKLEKFELG

-62 LAIINGELGVESKGK
+62 LAIINGELSVESRGK

-127 SIRFA
+127 NIRFA

-143 KLDAKALD
+143 KLDAKELD

-359 LSSGVLNHKQ
+359 LSNGVLNHKQ

-382 SFNAQNKLE
+382 SFNVQNKLE

-429 GKIVD
+429 GKIAD

-445 PANIKANVGLKAGE
+445 PVNIKANVGLKAGE
-459 LRDADI
+459 LSDGDI

-472 QILAKVKG
+472 EIIAKVKG

-517 LNLQNL
+517 LKLENL

-535 FNAAAMSKLLEAKF
+535 FNAAAISKLLKTQF
-549 PENVKFS
+549 PENMKFS
-556 LNFKPTFTN
+556 LNFKPTLTN

-575 SNIANISKFDGSYNL
+575 SDIANISKFDGSYNL
-590 QKNALDAAYSANVS
+590 QKNTLDATYSANVS

-614 VALYTPLNVS
+614 VALYTPLNLS
-624 GKIASTNQAI
+624 GKIASTKQAI
-634 NASANS
+634 DASANS

-651 KSGALNA
+651 KSSVLNA

-677 YIGSTNMTFDYNT
+677 YIGTTNMAFDYNT
-690 ASKLGEFNANIL
+690 ASKFGEFNANIL
-702 NAHLAKTGLT
+702 NAHLAKSGLT
-712 ELISSVLGGRD
+712 ALISSVLGGRD

-731 GVVKGRVTGDIITF
+731 GVVKGTIKGDIITF

-758 KQASI
+758 EQASI
-763 NTKSKALNI
+763 NTKSKALKI

-785 DITGTTDAPKYA
+785 DITGTTEAPKYA
-797 LSSQYLQQ
+797 LSSQ
-805 KAEQGVEKLIDKAF
+805 
-819 KGNDEKADKAKDIL
+819 
-833 NNLKKL
+833 
-839 F
+839 

>member
-247 EITSDFNLDIAN
+247 EITSDFNVDIAN

-265 IIKQKLNGSIKVAGN
+265 IIKQKLNGSIKVVGN

-459 LRDADI
+459 LSDGDI

-575 SNIANISKFDGSYNL
+575 SDIANISKFDGSYNL

-731 GVVKGRVTGDIITF
+731 GVVKGRIKGDIITF

-785 DITGTTDAPKYA
+785 DITGTTEAPKYA